1 MCCVCQN
8 NYIATKVV
16 MSQLPPAALSSLLT
30 TPAAAADQLTAEILF
45 HSLTSLQLSPPA
57 QTADK
62 VHNYLP
68 RLMDVFCSSYSSDDV
83 SMMSLIISFL
93 TSLSSSPHLCDILSQ
108 QDCLTHLQQLA
119 GKFEF

>member
-1 MCCVCQN
+1 MCQN

-30 TPAAAADQLTAEILF
+30 TPAAAAADQLTAEILL

-62 VHNYLP
+62 VHDYLP
-68 RLMDVFCSSYSSDDV
+68 KLMDVFCSSYSSDDV

-93 TSLSSSPHLCDILSQ
+93 SSLSSSPLCDILSQ

-119 GKFEF
+119 GELYF

>member
-1 MCCVCQN
+1 MLCCLCQN
-8 NYIATKVV
+8 NYIATKMV

-30 TPAAAADQLTAEILF
+30 TPAAAAADQLTAEILL
-45 HSLTSLQLSPPA
+45 HSLTSLQLSTPA

-62 VHNYLP
+62 VHDYLP

-83 SMMSLIISFL
+83 SMMSLIVSFL

-119 GKFEF
+119 GN